1 MLSFQSCSRFSAR
14 QLHHVECVQE
24 LYTSILVIKQIKM
37 SVYTFKLL
45 DGSNFE
51 VPRAE
56 VSTVG
61 DARALAGRR
70 LGIEEIGRVRLI
82 SSGSVL
88 TDDTASLEALG
99 VQAIHVVSRPEGVA
113 PSSEQG
119 APEPEGVQS
128 TTPEQLAEIQAE
140 RVLAQSL
147 HAQRQANILMAQQ
160 AQMLSGG
167 GDRIVTNPIFA
178 PALEQNMSRMRV
190 LDQRVRGARAPSQMT
205 PLDNLSDAQ
214 ARPTH
219 ALSETVFDFSQLLDG
234 FQLPLT
240 QFSNRMKE
248 ESYLNTSTTG
258 ERINRTADSQA
269 LVSNLKDLADIT
281 TNLAWC
287 LESVGF
293 QSRSQ
298 PIVGGMGLA
307 GMPAPLPG
315 SSVPVPLPGMP
326 GTPAGMPPGI
336 QPQPVSVQRRQQQQ
350 ELHTAQHAANIAR
363 AQQAQLAQAQVQAAQ
378 AAQAQARRRA
388 QADTGTG
395 QTPSLGGQLH
405 GPAPPPP

>member
-1 MLSFQSCSRFSAR
+1 MLSFQSCYRFSAR
-14 QLHHVECVQE
+14 QFHHVKCVQE

-56 VSTVG
+56 LSTVG

-88 TDDTASLEALG
+88 ADDTASLEALG

-128 TTPEQLAEIQAE
+128 PTPEQLAEIQAE

-178 PALEQNMSRMRV
+178 PALEQNMAKMRV
-190 LDQRVRGARAPSQMT
+190 LDQRVRGARAASQMT

-269 LVSNLKDLADIT
+269 LVSNLKELADIT
-281 TNLAWC
+281 TNLALC
-287 LESVGF
+287 LESVGV

-315 SSVPVPLPGMP
+315 SSVPVPLPGVP
-326 GTPAGMPPGI
+326 GTPAGMPL
-336 QPQPVSVQRRQQQQ
+336 QPQPVSVQRRQQQ

-395 QTPSLGGQLH
+395 QAPSLGGQLH